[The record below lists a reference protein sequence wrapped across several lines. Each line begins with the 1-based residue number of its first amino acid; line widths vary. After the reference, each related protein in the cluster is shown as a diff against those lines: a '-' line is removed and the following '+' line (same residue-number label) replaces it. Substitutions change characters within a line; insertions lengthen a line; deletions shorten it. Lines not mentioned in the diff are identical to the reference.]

1 MTVRSHEN
9 GRTREHPVFVRRSTV
24 ADAADLARLAGLSGR
39 MQAPRG
45 VYLVAEVEG
54 RTVAAI
60 SLDRAEAVLHDPAY
74 ETSNVQ
80 ELLKR
85 WGRNLRRETRRLERR
100 AA

>member
-9 GRTREHPVFVRRSTV
+9 GGTREHPVFVRRSTV
-24 ADAADLARLAGLSGR
+24 ADVADLARLAGFSGQMR
-39 MQAPRG
+39 APRG
-45 VYLVAEVEG
+45 VYLVAEVKG

-60 SLDRAEAVLHDPAY
+60 SLDRAEAVLHDPACD
-74 ETSNVQ
+74 TSSIQ
-80 ELLKR
+80 DLLKR

>member
-24 ADAADLARLAGLSGR
+24 ADLPDLARLAGLSGR
-39 MQAPRG
+39 MPARG

-74 ETSNVQ
+74 ETSNIQ
-80 ELLKR
+80 DLLKR